1 MTDKRPDYKNWIPKG
16 MIWGFGAASAALASA
31 AAVTALPAVKMD
43 RKVKAAATAALALG
57 SAGCAALTAWCAYA
71 YGQFSYDGERQLSR
85 QIIEGTAD
93 FVQVPEGRTCLDV
106 GCGSGALAI
115 AVAKRNPG
123 ASVVGVDKWGPEYA
137 SFSQA
142 VCEDNARAEGVT
154 NVSFHSDNACRLD
167 FPDESFDAVTS
178 NYVYHN
184 IAGVNKQLLLKETLR
199 VLKKGGTFAIH
210 DLMGKSRYGDMESF
224 VRQLKDEGYED
235 VRLIPTADG
244 MFMTKQEGRRIFL
257 ADSCLLVGKK

>member
-16 MIWGFGAASAALASA
+16 MIWGFGAASASLASA

-43 RKVKAAATAALALG
+43 RKVKAAATDALALG
-57 SAGCAALTAWCAYA
+57 SAGCAAWTAWCAYA

-93 FVQVPEGRTCLDV
+93 FVQVPEGGTCLDV

-137 SFSQA
+137 AFNQKR
-142 VCEDNARAEGVT
+142 CEDNAEAEGVD
-154 NVSFHSDNACRLD
+154 NVSFRKGDACRLD
-167 FPDESFDAVTS
+167 YPDETFDAVTS

-184 IAGVNKQLLLKETLR
+184 ISGVNKQLLLKETLR
-199 VLKKGGTFAIH
+199 VLKKGGIFAIH

-244 MFMTKQEGRRIFL
+244 MFMTRQEGKRMFL